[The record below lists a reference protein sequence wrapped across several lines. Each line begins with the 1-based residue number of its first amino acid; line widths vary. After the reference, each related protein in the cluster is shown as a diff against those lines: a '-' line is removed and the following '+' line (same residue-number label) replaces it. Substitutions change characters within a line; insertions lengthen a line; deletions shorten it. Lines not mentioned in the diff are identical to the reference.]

1 MRIVLGVISP
11 SIDFGNV
18 GTQGSNPPGP
28 GHRFYWTED
37 LRLKEYVDGQRYVVA
52 TENQEFAGTHSGFCT
67 LLREART
74 GDRFYEAGSFL
85 FHVESLYWFQPAPGT
100 PLRAGQI
107 TAEGLFYNRY
117 DQALAEMVPIAPHT
131 LAITGGTGP
140 YATARG
146 QVTEGSIPPVS
157 VGDEPIRTKILDVQL

>member
-11 SIDFGNV
+11 SIGFGNI
-18 GTQGSNPPGP
+18 GTQGCNPPGP
-28 GHRFYWTED
+28 GHRSYWTED
-37 LRLKEYVDGQRYVVA
+37 LGLSEYVDEQRYVA
-52 TENQEFAGTHSGFCT
+52 TENREFAGTHSGFST

-85 FHVESLYWFQPAPGT
+85 FHVESVYWFQPAPGT

-146 QVTEGSIPPVS
+146 EVREGSIPPLS
-157 VGDEPIRTKILDVQL
+157 VGDEPTRTKVLDIRL

>member
-1 MRIVLGVISP
+1 MRIVLGVIFP
-11 SIDFGNV
+11 SIGSGNV
-18 GTQGSNPPGP
+18 GTQGCNPPGP

-37 LRLKEYVDGQRYVVA
+37 LGLKEYDDGQRYVVA
-52 TENQEFAGTHSGFCT
+52 TENREFAGTHSGFST
-67 LLREART
+67 LVREARP

-85 FHVESLYWFQPAPGT
+85 FHVESLYWFQPTPGT

-107 TAEGLFYNRY
+107 TAEGLFYNHY

-157 VGDEPIRTKILDVQL
+157 VGDEPIRTKILEVQL